1 MLQYKKD
8 APELA
13 SKWKERITIMKYGL
27 QLYSVRDLAEVNYEA
42 ALRAVAEMGYDMVEP
57 AGFFNN
63 SAEDV
68 AAMLKHYG
76 LTACSTHTGVKH
88 LAPDVLNDTIA
99 YHKTIGCQNLII
111 PAAKI
116 NTAEEVTVLVDL
128 INRVQPI
135 LAAEGIQLHYH
146 NHSRE
151 FRPNLDGLIVEEE
164 LAARTNVKLQ
174 IDTFWAFNAG
184 LRAIDVMEK
193 YKDRID
199 FIHLKDGIPQNWAD
213 PESLP
218 VGKSVGSGEAPVLE
232 VRKKAIEMGVKI
244 VIESEGLDPTGP
256 EEAKRCIDFLRAVD
270 AKEKN

>member
-1 MLQYKKD
+1 
-8 APELA
+8 
-13 SKWKERITIMKYGL
+13 MKYGL

-76 LTACSTHTGVKH
+76 LTVCSTHTGVKY
-88 LAPDVLNDTIA
+88 LAPDVLKDTIA

-111 PAAKI
+111 PSAKN
-116 NTAEEVTVLVDL
+116 NTAEEVTALVEL

-135 LAAEGIQLHYH
+135 LAEEGIQLHYH

-151 FRPNLDGLIVEEE
+151 FRPNLDGQIVEEE
-164 LAARTNVKLQ
+164 LVARTNVKLQ

-184 LRAIDVMEK
+184 LRAVDAMEK
-193 YKDRID
+193 YKDRLD
-199 FIHLKDGIPQNWAD
+199 FIHLKDGIPQDWSN

-232 VRKKAIEMGVKI
+232 VRKKAIEMGVQI

-270 AKEKN
+270 ATDGN